1 MVGHGRRDQSR
12 ASLARVDREHEGSR
26 SEPKRSS
33 QREGN
38 RKPTDSPKQVPP
50 SSTGRAG
57 GDSTLPIRLVDE
69 DGTEVSNNVDNSEHE
84 STAGNHREIRPLDV
98 SCNGAASHLFLAAV
112 IHEEGS
118 LGSSIRR
125 VDGLALLGCV
135 ANGLVEEIVH
145 LVSRVNLD
153 VDDSDHGDEDSE
165 DDHRVQVRGHERG
178 FQPSSRSV
186 KDDSPGNQEGRE
198 LVVYSCQS
206 LHSCGAAQ
214 KKHGRHD
221 DVGAEPEEQ
230 ERKVSRLAP
239 ASAYDLAHG
248 MSGRGNILEA
258 DGEDSEDKN
267 LDCGTGCIPERAA
280 DSILPCD
287 IRRLKKGSCPGPLTD
302 DDGSGQSCLDHAA
315 SRVKLLAC
323 PRRIRG
329 EGLVEVH
336 DDSGKNAE

>member
-1 MVGHGRRDQSR
+1 MAIKSMIKMRADPACPSRWSATAGGTSPEPASPELIGSMRAVEASPSEVAKEKGIANLECRR
-12 ASLARVDREHEGSR
+12 A
-26 SEPKRSS
+26 
-33 QREGN
+33 N
-38 RKPTDSPKQVPP
+38 DSPKQVPP

-221 DVGAEPEEQ
+221 DVGAEPEE
-230 ERKVSRLAP
+230 
-239 ASAYDLAHG
+239 
-248 MSGRGNILEA
+248 
-258 DGEDSEDKN
+258 
-267 LDCGTGCIPERAA
+267 
-280 DSILPCD
+280 
-287 IRRLKKGSCPGPLTD
+287 
-302 DDGSGQSCLDHAA
+302 
-315 SRVKLLAC
+315 
-323 PRRIRG
+323 
-329 EGLVEVH
+329 
-336 DDSGKNAE
+336 